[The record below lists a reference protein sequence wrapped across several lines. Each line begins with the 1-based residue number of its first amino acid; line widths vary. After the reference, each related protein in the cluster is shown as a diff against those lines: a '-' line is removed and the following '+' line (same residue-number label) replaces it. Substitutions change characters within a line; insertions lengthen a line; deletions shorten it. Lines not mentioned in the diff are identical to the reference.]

1 MPECNSLHIM
11 RTLYLCDQGV
21 RGGVTSEARM
31 WLLQLPEAEC
41 RRWCKQRLYETLT
54 TRWKTE
60 RYFARTS
67 LAMVASCMF
76 EVPS

>member
-21 RGGVTSEARM
+21 RGGVTSEAPNVVTAVTGSRV
-31 WLLQLPEAEC
+31 PEM
-41 RRWCKQRLYETLT
+41 CKQRLYETLT

-60 RYFARTS
+60 RYFPRTS
-67 LAMVASCMF
+67 LAMVASCIF
-76 EVPS
+76 DVPS